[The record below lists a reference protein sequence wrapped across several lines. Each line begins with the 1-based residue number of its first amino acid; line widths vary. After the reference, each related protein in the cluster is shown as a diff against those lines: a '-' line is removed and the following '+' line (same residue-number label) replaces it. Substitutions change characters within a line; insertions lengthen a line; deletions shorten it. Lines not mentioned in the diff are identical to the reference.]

1 MVLVREGQRDSRT
14 TKEITCK
21 GRHSEQCQQG
31 TTNAIEIILLRI
43 TKKTKKNKIRIRREE
58 KEKIRGFT
66 YLRGI
71 DVEKILRNNQEVE
84 KRKQPHNNNKL
95 KKQEER

>member
-1 MVLVREGQRDSRT
+1 MVLVREGQRDSRR

-43 TKKTKKNKIRIRREE
+43 IKNKE
-58 KEKIRGFT
+58 K
-66 YLRGI
+66 Y
-71 DVEKILRNNQEVE
+71 D
-84 KRKQPHNNNKL
+84 
-95 KKQEER
+95 